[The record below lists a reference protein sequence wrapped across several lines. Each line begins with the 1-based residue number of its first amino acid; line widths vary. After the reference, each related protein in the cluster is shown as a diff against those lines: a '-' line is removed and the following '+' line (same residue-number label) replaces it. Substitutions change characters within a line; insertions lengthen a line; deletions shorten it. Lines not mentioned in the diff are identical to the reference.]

1 MNIREINK
9 PMTAASLNESLAK
22 RFGKKI
28 NLEAFTLEQLED
40 ARNRVRTTLS
50 QYETNESFDAV
61 HDEKYQKNKLFLDV
75 LNAAVLE
82 ADVNEGEV
90 PAALKAYQ
98 DKQAGKK
105 PADKK
110 AGKKPADKKP
120 KDGKMPMDDN
130 GTPGDKSDDK
140 PAFLKK
146 KNESKNIDEG
156 KAIINNY
163 FTSLLEGA
171 EDKAELVMAS
181 KDMVDRVTGWMEDTA
196 EMQAESML
204 ELGDAIR
211 DEMGQAESETFIG
224 TVKPA
229 LESLY
234 TALESTR
241 AALTNGVAQI
251 TGEGGVPTP
260 MGDEEPAM
268 DAGMDAGMD
277 AEMEPTIDAEDDFG
291 GSEAAVGGEAE
302 AGREKRE
309 SKIAKKKMIETSR
322 RLGTI
327 LSTSK

>member
-110 AGKKPADKKP
+110 AGKKP

-130 GTPGDKSDDK
+130 GTPDDKSDDK

-268 DAGMDAGMD
+268 DAGMDA
-277 AEMEPTIDAEDDFG
+277 EMEPTIDAEDDFG

>member
-110 AGKKPADKKP
+110 AGKKP
-120 KDGKMPMDDN
+120 
-130 GTPGDKSDDK
+130 
-140 PAFLKK
+140 
-146 KNESKNIDEG
+146 
-156 KAIINNY
+156 
-163 FTSLLEGA
+163 
-171 EDKAELVMAS
+171 
-181 KDMVDRVTGWMEDTA
+181 
-196 EMQAESML
+196 
-204 ELGDAIR
+204 
-211 DEMGQAESETFIG
+211 
-224 TVKPA
+224 
-229 LESLY
+229 
-234 TALESTR
+234 
-241 AALTNGVAQI
+241 
-251 TGEGGVPTP
+251 
-260 MGDEEPAM
+260 
-268 DAGMDAGMD
+268 
-277 AEMEPTIDAEDDFG
+277 
-291 GSEAAVGGEAE
+291 
-302 AGREKRE
+302 KR
-309 SKIAKKKMIETSR
+309 R
-322 RLGTI
+322 
-327 LSTSK
+327 

>member
-98 DKQAGKK
+98 DKKAGKK

-110 AGKKPADKKP
+110 AGKKP

-130 GTPGDKSDDK
+130 GTPDDKSDDK

-268 DAGMDAGMD
+268 DAGMDA
-277 AEMEPTIDAEDDFG
+277 EMEPTIDAEDDFG